1 MQPPPGVPSE
11 FDVRTIVFLVRPDD
25 APDLPEEELERLQR
39 QHLAYGADLFARG
52 LTVVNGPLTDQ
63 TDTAM
68 RGVTIY
74 AVDEEQALALARQ
87 DPSVLAGRLRIE
99 AARWWTAAGRIS
111 FPQHDGP
118 VGERL
123 SLADMP

>member
-1 MQPPPGVPSE
+1 MECKALDSYDAEMQPPPGVPRD

-25 APDLPEEELERLQR
+25 E
-39 QHLAYGADLFARG
+39 
-52 LTVVNGPLTDQ
+52 
-63 TDTAM
+63 
-68 RGVTIY
+68 
-74 AVDEEQALALARQ
+74 ALALARQ
-87 DPSVLAGRLRIE
+87 DRSVLAGRLRIE

-123 SLADMP
+123 SLGDMR